1 MGTVGEPPAKW
12 PAQAAYDAESPT
24 GVLLDRIADM
34 WTLMIHGTL
43 EAGPMRF
50 SDLRDALGGISP
62 KVLTQALRALERDG
76 LISRRAYRQVP
87 PKVEYALTELGGSL
101 CAPVQALRGWAE
113 AHIDDIQ
120 RARLRYDGAGADG
133 TDGTGAA

>member
-1 MGTVGEPPAKW
+1 MATDEATARKW

-24 GVLLDRIADM
+24 GVILDRIADK

-62 KVLTQALRALERDG
+62 KVLTQALRAPEPDALT
-76 LISRRAYRQVP
+76 SRRAYPQVP

-101 CAPVQALRGWAE
+101 CTPVQGLRAWAE
-113 AHIDDIQ
+113 QHIDDIR
-120 RARLRYDGAGADG
+120 RARNDYD
-133 TDGTGAA
+133 AAA

>member
-1 MGTVGEPPAKW
+1 VGSVEPSPAKW
-12 PAQAAYDAESPT
+12 PAQSAYDADSPT
-24 GVLLDRIADM
+24 GILLDRIADK

-76 LISRRAYRQVP
+76 LISRHAYPQVP

-101 CAPVQALRGWAE
+101 CTPVQGLRAWAE
-113 AHIDDIQ
+113 QHIDDIQ
-120 RARLRYDGAGADG
+120 RSRTRYDGADGA
-133 TDGTGAA
+133 

>member
-1 MGTVGEPPAKW
+1 MGSDGSAPVKW

-24 GVLLDRIADM
+24 GVILDRIADK

-62 KVLTQALRALERDG
+62 KVLTQSLRALERDG
-76 LISRRAYRQVP
+76 LISRHAYRQVP
-87 PKVEYALTELGGSL
+87 PNVEYALTELGGSL
-101 CAPVQALRGWAE
+101 CAPVQELRAWAE
-113 AHIDDIQ
+113 EHIDHIRD
-120 RARLRYDGAGADG
+120 ARDRYDD
-133 TDGTGAA
+133 DDGAA

>member
-1 MGTVGEPPAKW
+1 MDTVGQSPAKW

-24 GVLLDRIADM
+24 GVLLDRIADK

-62 KVLTQALRALERDG
+62 KVLTQALRGLERDG
-76 LISRRAYRQVP
+76 LVSRTAYRQVP
-87 PKVEYALTELGGSL
+87 PKVEYALTQLGGSL
-101 CAPVQALRGWAE
+101 CSPVHGLRAWAE
-113 AHIDDIQ
+113 DHIDDIQ
-120 RARLRYDGAGADG
+120 RARVRYDGAAGS
-133 TDGTGAA
+133 

>member
-1 MGTVGEPPAKW
+1 MGTVGPPPAKW
-12 PAQAAYDAESPT
+12 PAQAAYDTDSPT
-24 GVLLDRIADM
+24 GILLDRIADK

-76 LISRRAYRQVP
+76 LVSRRAYRQVP
-87 PKVEYALTELGGSL
+87 PKVAPRPSL
-101 CAPVQALRGWAE
+101 RRATAGEARRRCAARPAPRSR
-113 AHIDDIQ
+113 
-120 RARLRYDGAGADG
+120 RA
-133 TDGTGAA
+133 

>member
-1 MGTVGEPPAKW
+1 MGGDGSAPVKW
-12 PAQAAYDAESPT
+12 PPRAAYDAESPT
-24 GVLLDRIADM
+24 GVILDRIADK

-76 LISRRAYRQVP
+76 LISRHAHRQVP
-87 PKVEYALTELGGSL
+87 PKVAPRPSL
-101 CAPVQALRGWAE
+101 RRATAGEARRRCAARPAPRSR
-113 AHIDDIQ
+113 
-120 RARLRYDGAGADG
+120 RA
-133 TDGTGAA
+133 

>member
-1 MGTVGEPPAKW
+1 MGTDGAAAQKW
-12 PAQAAYDAESPT
+12 PARAAYDGDSPT
-24 GVLLDRIADM
+24 GILLDRIADK

-76 LISRRAYRQVP
+76 LVARRAYPQVP
-87 PKVEYALTELGGSL
+87 PKVEYSLTDLGGSL
-101 CAPVQALRGWAE
+101 CGPVQNLRAWAE
-113 AHIDDIQ
+113 AHIDEI
-120 RARLRYDGAGADG
+120 RGARERYDAG
-133 TDGTGAA
+133 

>member
-1 MGTVGEPPAKW
+1 MGTDGPPAAKW
-12 PAQAAYDAESPT
+12 PEQAAYNGDSPT
-24 GVLLDRIADM
+24 GILLDRIADK

-50 SDLRDALGGISP
+50 SDLREALGEISP

-76 LISRRAYRQVP
+76 LVSRRAYPQPQVP

-101 CAPVQALRGWAE
+101 CAPVQGLRAWAE
-113 AHIDDIQ
+113 EHIDDIR
-120 RARLRYDGAGADG
+120 RARNDCD
-133 TDGTGAA
+133 AAA

>member
-1 MGTVGEPPAKW
+1 MGSVEPSPAKW
-12 PAQAAYDAESPT
+12 PAQAAYDTESPT
-24 GVLLDRIADM
+24 GILLDRIADK

-76 LISRRAYRQVP
+76 LISRHAYPQVP

-101 CAPVQALRGWAE
+101 CAPVQGLRAWAE
-113 AHIDDIQ
+113 QHIDDIQ
-120 RARLRYDGAGADG
+120 RARTRYDGADGA
-133 TDGTGAA
+133 

>member
-1 MGTVGEPPAKW
+1 MGSVEPSPAKW
-12 PAQAAYDAESPT
+12 PAQSAYDADSPT
-24 GVLLDRIADM
+24 GILVDRIADK

-76 LISRRAYRQVP
+76 LISRRAYKQVP
-87 PKVEYALTELGGSL
+87 PNVEYSLTELGGSL
-101 CAPVQALRGWAE
+101 CTPVKELRAWAE
-113 AHIDDIQ
+113 TNIGEI
-120 RARLRYDGAGADG
+120 RAARERYDGRDGAS
-133 TDGTGAA
+133 

>member
-1 MGTVGEPPAKW
+1 MGTVGPPPAKW
-12 PAQAAYDAESPT
+12 PAQAAYDADSPT
-24 GVLLDRIADM
+24 GILLDRIADK

-87 PKVEYALTELGGSL
+87 PKVEYSLTDDGRSLNAALGPLGEWGS
-101 CAPVQALRGWAE
+101 ARIARDALPKVAM
-113 AHIDDIQ
+113 
-120 RARLRYDGAGADG
+120 
-133 TDGTGAA
+133 

>member
-1 MGTVGEPPAKW
+1 MGTAEPPPKW
-12 PAQAAYDAESPT
+12 PAQAAYDADSPT
-24 GVLLDRIADM
+24 GILLDRIADK

-76 LISRRAYRQVP
+76 LVSRTAYRQVP

-101 CAPVQALRGWAE
+101 CAPVQGLRAWAE
-113 AHIDDIQ
+113 QHIDHIQ
-120 RARLRYDGAGADG
+120 RARSRYDGADGA
-133 TDGTGAA
+133 

>member
-1 MGTVGEPPAKW
+1 MGTVGPPPAKW

-24 GVLLDRIADM
+24 GILLDRIADK

-50 SDLRDALGGISP
+50 SDLREALGGISP

-76 LISRRAYRQVP
+76 LVSRTAYPQVP

-101 CAPVQALRGWAE
+101 CEPVQALRAWAE
-113 AHIDDIQ
+113 EHIGDIR
-120 RARLRYDGAGADG
+120 RARSEYDAAAG
-133 TDGTGAA
+133 

>member
-1 MGTVGEPPAKW
+1 MGTDEATARKW
-12 PAQAAYDAESPT
+12 PARAAYDPESPT
-24 GVLLDRIADM
+24 GILLDRIADK

-76 LISRRAYRQVP
+76 LIARRAYKQVP
-87 PKVEYALTELGGSL
+87 PKVEYSLTELGGSL
-101 CAPVQALRGWAE
+101 CAPVRELRTWAE
-113 AHIDDIQ
+113 GHVDDI
-120 RARLRYDGAGADG
+120 RGARERYDGRDPS
-133 TDGTGAA
+133 

>member
-1 MGTVGEPPAKW
+1 MGTVGPPPAKW
-12 PAQAAYDAESPT
+12 PAQAAYDTDSPT
-24 GVLLDRIADM
+24 GILLDRIADK

-87 PKVEYALTELGGSL
+87 PKVEYSLTPLGVTLERALAPLGEWGEQHL
-101 CAPVQALRGWAE
+101 DHVVAVR
-113 AHIDDIQ
+113 
-120 RARLRYDGAGADG
+120 GAG
-133 TDGTGAA
+133 

>member
-1 MGTVGEPPAKW
+1 MATEEASAQKW
-12 PAQAAYDAESPT
+12 PARAAYDGDSPT
-24 GVLLDRIADM
+24 GILLDRIADK

-76 LISRRAYRQVP
+76 LVARRAYAQVP
-87 PKVEYALTELGGSL
+87 PKVEYSLTELGGSL
-101 CAPVQALRGWAE
+101 CAPVQELRFWAE
-113 AHIDDIQ
+113 AHIDEIR
-120 RARLRYDGAGADG
+120 RARERYD
-133 TDGTGAA
+133 TG